1 MGYSAT
7 VLADSPV
14 LFCTFEET
22 SGTVVNDLSTNAASG
37 IYTGGT
43 PTRGASGVNDSSS
56 VTTLCYTYTGTNGQV
71 QFADAAQFAPTG
83 TDWTVELWMKST
95 DAGAD
100 LRAVGRYDSANS
112 PFSGYIVGLAS
123 GKVEVWDGTGSMLN
137 STSTINDGA
146 WHHVVVTFHF
156 TGGSS
161 YAVTIYLDGTSNT
174 STTRASSL
182 KPTGTHPLYIGRSE
196 YSADFYIGSIDNV
209 ALYNTALSGTQVAN
223 HYNATMTD
231 TFPYAECR
239 AYGMSGI
246 TGM

>member
-14 LFCTFEET
+14 LFCTFEEV

-56 VTTLCYTYTGTNGQV
+56 VTTFCYTYTGTNGQV
-71 QFADAAQFAPTG
+71 EFTDAPQFAPTG
-83 TDWTVELWMKST
+83 TDWSVEAWFNT
-95 DAGAD
+95 TNTGGD
-100 LRAVGRYDSANS
+100 LRGVGRYDSANS
-112 PFSGYIVGLAS
+112 PFSGYIVGLSS
-123 GKVEVWDGTGSMLN
+123 GHVEAWDGTGSFL
-137 STSTINDGA
+137 TSSATINDGA
-146 WHHVVVTFHF
+146 WHHVVVVWHF

-161 YAVTIYLDGTSNT
+161 YSVAIYIDKVQDTI
-174 STTRASSL
+174 TTRASSL

-196 YSADFYIGSIDNV
+196 YSGDFYIGSIDNV

-223 HYNATMTD
+223 HYNATTTD

-239 AYGMSGI
+239 AYGMSSI